1 MNTTMMPMNAVLAP
15 VDDDD
20 DDAPVDDD
28 DDAPAGGG
36 PGVRAPSG
44 LHGRTLSS

>member
-1 MNTTMMPMNAVLAP
+1 MMPMTAVLAP

-20 DDAPVDDD
+20 DPADDD
-28 DDAPAGGG
+28 DDAPVGGG